1 VTALAPGQPRH
12 ALIDSLVRA
21 EMSSEKPP
29 DAILFLGPYANDE
42 SKWSSVPC
50 ESGHAGPAIFYFQH
64 RINRAIGR
72 RLSDEYVG
80 RAERTMGVRPI
91 ELPDTLERLVHACS
105 GDVYRIHDPAEL
117 ASAIA
122 KLNSKAAHVQ

>member
-1 VTALAPGQPRH
+1 
-12 ALIDSLVRA
+12 LIDSLVRA
-21 EMSSEKPP
+21 EMSSDKPP
-29 DAILFLGPYANDE
+29 AAILFLGPYTNDE

-50 ESGHAGPAIFYFQH
+50 ESGHAGPAVFYFQH

-72 RLSDEYVG
+72 RLRDDFAG

-105 GDVYRIHDPAEL
+105 GEVYRIHDPAEL

-122 KLNSKAAHVQ
+122 KLNEKAAHVQ